1 MRDWFPLWLS
11 LKVSLTATAIA
22 AVCGVGLAYFLAR
35 TKMVGRGLI
44 EAVATLPIVLPPT
57 VLGYYLL
64 TTLGVNSAPGRA
76 WAAVFGRPLVFTQ
89 TAAVIAA
96 SISAFPFVV
105 RTARVAIEEV
115 DLRLEEVARIAGHRS
130 WWVALRVTLPLAR
143 NGILAGIGLGFARA
157 WRFRRHGDGRW
168 QHSRANPNIASGCLR
183 RSAGWRWADSSE
195 WIASAGGHCSGCSA
209 RHHPVVDSERASDAA
224 AASQRRDE
232 GVKTTMVSAHRSCSP
247 RANGS
252 NRIGA

>member
-157 WRFRRHGDGRW
+157 LGDFGATVMVAGNIPGRTQTLPVAVYDAVQAGDGRTA
-168 QHSRANPNIASGCLR
+168 QNGSLVLAGIAVVVLLGITQWSTLSEPRMPR
-183 RSAGWRWADSSE
+183 RR
-195 WIASAGGHCSGCSA
+195 
-209 RHHPVVDSERASDAA
+209 
-224 AASQRRDE
+224 
-232 GVKTTMVSAHRSCSP
+232 VSAET
-247 RANGS
+247 RA
-252 NRIGA
+252 

>member
-35 TKMVGRGLI
+35 TKMVGHGLI

-157 WRFRRHGDGRW
+157 LGDFGATVMVAGNIPGRTQTLPVAVYDAVQAGDGRTA
-168 QHSRANPNIASGCLR
+168 Q
-183 RSAGWRWADSSE
+183 
-195 WIASAGGHCSGCSA
+195 
-209 RHHPVVDSERASDAA
+209 
-224 AASQRRDE
+224 
-232 GVKTTMVSAHRSCSP
+232 
-247 RANGS
+247 NGS
-252 NRIGA
+252 LVLAGIAVVVLLGITQWSTRSDQRSLRNERRVGLH